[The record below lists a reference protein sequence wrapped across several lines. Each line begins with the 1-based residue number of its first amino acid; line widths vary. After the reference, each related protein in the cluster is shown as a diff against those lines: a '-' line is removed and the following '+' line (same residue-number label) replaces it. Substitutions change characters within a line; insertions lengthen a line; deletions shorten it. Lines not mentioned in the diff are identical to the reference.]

1 MKVLNKS
8 SANDE
13 IKNYFKNQNNIKM
26 FYNNSRNMLEETLKL
41 EREQLD
47 LGFEIDFKKEL
58 EKKQSKQ
65 LSTIYGKLKILDNP
79 GQNPKDH
86 ADIKKMSLDVYV
98 L

>member
-58 EKKQSKQ
+58 EKKQSK
-65 LSTIYGKLKILDNP
+65 
-79 GQNPKDH
+79 
-86 ADIKKMSLDVYV
+86 
-98 L
+98 